1 MPGPDYIGIDIFR
14 SSNGRSKAALERYTH
29 THTHTQEE
37 EEDSL
42 VLERQHAPAS

>member
-14 SSNGRSKAALERYTH
+14 SSNGPRRATLERDRH
-29 THTHTQEE
+29 TDTQTQ